1 MTSTFAPTVLAIVVD
16 GLVFASWLFI
26 VALGLTLIFGV
37 MQILNVAHGS
47 FYAFG
52 AYVAANGIG
61 VYYEAGL
68 APIGGFAVIA
78 VSAVAVGVVL
88 GLALERGLLRF
99 MYGRDEVLMALVT
112 FATFLILEDAIL
124 LIWGGDPFFAYQ
136 PYGLLGITELGPLIY
151 SNYDL
156 SLIGLALT
164 LCALTWW
171 VLNRTR
177 MGKLLL
183 AVIHDRE
190 MAAAFGV
197 NVTRVFTLTFVI
209 GAILGALGGAVTA
222 PMISVTPGIGV
233 EVIVLAFAIVV
244 IGGMGSIW
252 GAVIGAVVVGLSR
265 AAAVHLL
272 PEVELFVIYG
282 VMALVLAIR
291 PQGLFSRAQ
300 ARKI

>member
-1 MTSTFAPTVLAIVVD
+1 MLSTYAPTLIAIAID
-16 GLVFASWLFI
+16 GMVFASWLFI

-61 VYYEAGL
+61 VYYEAGY
-68 APIGGFAVIA
+68 APMGGFVIIA
-78 VSAVAVGVVL
+78 VSAVAVGLVL
-88 GLALERGLLRF
+88 GLLLERGLLRF

-136 PYGLLGITELGPLIY
+136 PYSLLGTTEVGPLIY

-156 SLIGLALT
+156 SLIGLALA

-171 VLNRTR
+171 VLNHTR
-177 MGKLLL
+177 VGKLLI

-190 MAAAFGV
+190 LAAAFGI
-197 NVTRVFTLTFVI
+197 NVTRVFTATFVI
-209 GAILGALGGAVTA
+209 GAMLGALGGAVTA

-252 GAVIGAVVVGLSR
+252 GAVVGAIVVGLSR

-282 VMALVLAIR
+282 VMALVLAVR
-291 PQGLFSRAQ
+291 PQGLFSRAE